1 METAI
6 HKGATVVG
14 LFNTAQE
21 AESAIRDLQTAGV
34 SREDISLVSRS
45 KSGAYSGKEDADTGD
60 TGVHDKSSVGQHVA
74 GGAAI
79 GGLGG
84 LLLGLAG
91 LAIPGI
97 GPVVAAGP
105 IAAAL
110 TTAGIGAGIGAAGG
124 GIIGAIR
131 NAGVPEEEAHLYAE
145 GIRRGGTLVTV
156 HTDQANASRVEEI
169 LNSHGAV
176 DVDERG
182 REFRQ
187 SGWNRFDETAEPYA
201 AEERRSFENTRE
213 TKRDL
218 KTEGQ
223 RSIPV
228 VEEKL
233 NVGKRPVERGG
244 VRIYNRVTEQPV
256 QQNISLTEEH
266 VSVERRP
273 ANRPA
278 NESDLA
284 FKDRSYEVKET
295 VEQPVVSKEARVVE
309 EVVIGKERNQRT
321 ETVRD
326 TVRKSDVNV
335 ERVGDTGTEDWRR
348 YDSDFQNHFR
358 TTYGSTGGSYD
369 NYSPAYQYGYR
380 MAGDQRY
387 RGKTWDAVESD
398 LRRDYETSNP
408 GSAWERTKDAVRYG
422 WEKVTG
428 RR

>member
-1 METAI
+1 MQTAI
-6 HKGATVVG
+6 HKGTTVVG
-14 LFNTAQE
+14 LFNTPQE
-21 AESAIRDLQTAGV
+21 AESAIRDLQSAGIP
-34 SREDISLVSRS
+34 REDISLIARNT
-45 KSGAYSGKEDADTGD
+45 SGEYSGRGDETVSGTG
-60 TGVHDKSSVGQHVA
+60 THDKSSVGQHVA
-74 GGAAI
+74 GGAI
-79 GGLGG
+79 FGGIGG
-84 LLLGLAG
+84 LLLGIAG

-110 TTAGIGAGIGAAGG
+110 TTAGIGAGIGAASG

-156 HTDQANASRVEEI
+156 HTDHANASRVEEI

-187 SGWNRFDETAEPYA
+187 SGWNRFDESAEPYRLDD
-201 AEERRSFENTRE
+201 RRSFETNR
-213 TKRDL
+213 
-218 KTEGQ
+218 EGQ
-223 RSIPV
+223 KSIPV

-233 NVGKRPVERGG
+233 SVGKREVQRGG
-244 VRIYNRVTEQPV
+244 VRVYNRVTEQPV
-256 QQNISLTEEH
+256 EQNINLTEER
-266 VSVERRP
+266 VNVERRP
-273 ANRPA
+273 VNRPA

-309 EVVIGKERNQRT
+309 EVVVGKERNQRT
-321 ETVRD
+321 EKVRD
-326 TVRKSDVNV
+326 TVRKSDVKV
-335 ERVGDTGTEDWRR
+335 ERIGDTGTDDWRR
-348 YDSDFQNHFR
+348 YDTDFQNHFR

-369 NYSPAYQYGYR
+369 TYSPAYQYGYR

-387 RGKTWDAVESD
+387 RGKDWNAVESD
-398 LRRDYETSNP
+398 LRRDYETSYP
-408 GSAWERTKDAVRYG
+408 GSTWEKTKDAVRYG

>member
-6 HKGATVVG
+6 HKGTTVVG
-14 LFNTAQE
+14 LFNTQQE
-21 AESAIRDLQTAGV
+21 AESAIRDLQGAGV
-34 SREDISLVSRS
+34 SREDVSLVSRNS
-45 KSGAYSGKEDADTGD
+45 SGSYSGRGD
-60 TGVHDKSSVGQHVA
+60 STAGGSAVHDKSTVGEHVA
-74 GGAAI
+74 GGAI
-79 GGLGG
+79 FGGVGG
-84 LLLGLAG
+84 LLLGMAG

-156 HTDQANASRVEEI
+156 HTDSASAPEIERI
-169 LNSHGAV
+169 LNGHGAV

-182 REFRQ
+182 RQYRQ
-187 SGWNRFDETAEPYA
+187 SGWNRFDENAEPYEA
-201 AEERRSFENTRE
+201 DDRRSFENNQTGGRA
-213 TKRDL
+213 
-218 KTEGQ
+218 
-223 RSIPV
+223 IPV
-228 VEEKL
+228 VEETL
-233 NVGKRPVERGG
+233 NVGKRAVDRGG

-256 QQNISLTEEH
+256 EKSINLTEER
-266 VSVERRP
+266 VNVERRP

-295 VEQPVVSKEARVVE
+295 IEEPVVSKEARVVE
-309 EVVIGKERNQRT
+309 EVVVGKQRKQRT
-321 ETVRD
+321 QTVRD
-326 TVRKSDVNV
+326 TVRRSDVDVDRIGEN
-335 ERVGDTGTEDWRR
+335 ESGLRGDIASNDLQR

-358 TTYGSTGGSYD
+358 TNYGSSAGSYD
-369 NYSPAYQYGYR
+369 AYSPAYQYGSR

-387 RGKTWDAVESD
+387 SGKSWDAIEGD
-398 LRRDYETSNP
+398 LRRDYETSYP
-408 GSAWERTKDAVRYG
+408 GSTWEKMKDAVRYG
-422 WEKVTG
+422 WDKVTG